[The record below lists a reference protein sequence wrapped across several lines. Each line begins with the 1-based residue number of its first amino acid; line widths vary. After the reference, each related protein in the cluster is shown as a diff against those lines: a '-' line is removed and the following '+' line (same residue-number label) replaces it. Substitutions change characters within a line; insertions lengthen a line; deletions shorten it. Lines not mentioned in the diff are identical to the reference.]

1 MSEAAPSLG
10 PTLTLEFKDALRS
23 PAWSEVY
30 RFPQNGKV
38 SAEIQHPS
46 SLRVVIIISKARIE
60 PLAGWNLEPTEE
72 VAPEMVGW
80 VEYHRVSGLLPPVV
94 TVVQNQVAT
103 SMASVKTE
111 SSRLVPLNRTVTA
124 LALLVDIATPL
135 YIGLFNRL
143 GDSGE
148 GIPSPGPDA

>member
-1 MSEAAPSLG
+1 
-10 PTLTLEFKDALRS
+10 
-23 PAWSEVY
+23 
-30 RFPQNGKV
+30 
-38 SAEIQHPS
+38 
-46 SLRVVIIISKARIE
+46 
-60 PLAGWNLEPTEE
+60 
-72 VAPEMVGW
+72 MVGW